1 MAKNILFIVG
11 SLRARSFNRQLAQNA
26 AELVRA
32 QADVSFLEW
41 ADVPLFSQDAEFP
54 LPPSVARVRK
64 EVQTVDGIWIFSPE
78 YNGTIPGTL
87 KNLLDWLSRPLVP
100 GDFSSGTAVAGKTV
114 TVSGVGGKSA
124 TRFVRA
130 DLQKLLAFMRMRVV
144 CGEGTGYAADAAAF
158 QTDKL
163 TLTEENVALLA
174 SQATEFLA
182 AV

>member
-11 SLRARSFNRQLAQNA
+11 SLRARSFNRQLAQKA
-26 AELVRA
+26 AELVRG
-32 QADVSFLEW
+32 QANVSFLEW
-41 ADVPLFSQDAEFP
+41 ADVPLFSQDAESP
-54 LPPSVARVRK
+54 VPPSVARVRK
-64 EVQTVDGIWIFSPE
+64 EVQAADGIWIFSPE
-78 YNGTIPGTL
+78 YNGTVPGTL
-87 KNLLDWLSRPLVP
+87 KNLLDWLSRPLVS

-144 CGEGTGYAADAAAF
+144 CGEGTGYAADAEAF
-158 QTDKL
+158 RTDKL
-163 TLTEENVALLA
+163 TLTEENIALLA
-174 SQATEFLA
+174 SQAAEFLA